1 MNEKKI
7 SIFLM
12 GFKDRKI
19 LELAPL
25 YFTVKTP
32 IKGVNVLYSFITSE
46 AKFSLLNYS
55 VPTQY

>member
-1 MNEKKI
+1 MV
-7 SIFLM
+7 L
-12 GFKDRKI
+12 KDRKI

-25 YFTVKTP
+25 YFTVKNP

-55 VPTQY
+55 VPTLY